1 MGMTCSLHRV
11 SSAEI
16 DALIRNPDDV
26 SRVLGLDDGP
36 RVREVR
42 PKGIL
47 GFLLRLTPITISE
60 VDPDAPDNV
69 THAADPEKSID
80 IEKAWHGLH
89 FLFTGTADEGTE
101 PACYIVK
108 GGEDLDDEGFGR
120 ALRPAQVR
128 DFAGFLTS
136 LTAADLE
143 RRYEANRM
151 TALGIYPDTIWNR
164 RSPDDDSLQW
174 LLDSFQELRA
184 FVKRAADAGDGLVV
198 HIS

>member
-1 MGMTCSLHRV
+1 MGMTCSLHRL
-11 SSAEI
+11 SSVEI
-16 DALIRNPDDV
+16 DALIRNPDDMP
-26 SRVLGLDDGP
+26 RVLSLDEGP
-36 RVREVR
+36 RLREVR

-60 VDPDAPDNV
+60 VDPDAPDPARRV
-69 THAADPEKSID
+69 SDPERSID
-80 IEKAWHGLH
+80 LEKAWHGLH
-89 FLFTGTADEGTE
+89 FLLTGTADEGAE

-128 DFAGFLTS
+128 RFADFLTT

-143 RRYEANRM
+143 RRYDATRM
-151 TALGIYPDTIWNR
+151 TALGIYPAEIWSR
-164 RSPDDDSLQW
+164 HPADDGSFQW
-174 LLDSFQELRA
+174 LLDSYEELRA
-184 FVKRAADAGDGLVV
+184 FVQRAADTGDGLVV

>member
-1 MGMTCSLHRV
+1 MTCSLHRL

-16 DALIRNPDDV
+16 DALIRNPDDMT
-26 SRVLGLDDGP
+26 RVLGLDDGP

-60 VDPDAPDNV
+60 VDPDAPDIGA
-69 THAADPEKSID
+69 HARDPEKSID

-89 FLFTGTADEGTE
+89 FLFTATADEGTE

-120 ALRPAQVR
+120 ALRPAQVKQ
-128 DFAGFLTS
+128 FADFLTS
-136 LTAADLE
+136 LIVADLE
-143 RRYEANRM
+143 GRYDAKRM
-151 TALGIYPDTIWNR
+151 TALEIYPDTIWNR
-164 RSPDDDSLQW
+164 RAPDDDSLRW

-184 FVKRAADAGDGLVV
+184 FVTRAADAGDGLVV

>member
-1 MGMTCSLHRV
+1 MGMTCSLHRL
-11 SSAEI
+11 SSVEI
-16 DALIRNPDDV
+16 DALIRNPDEMT
-26 SRVLGLDDGP
+26 RVLGLDDGP
-36 RVREVR
+36 RVRQVR

-60 VDPDAPDNV
+60 VDPDAPDTASRV
-69 THAADPEKSID
+69 SDPEKSID
-80 IEKAWHGLH
+80 LEKAWHGLH
-89 FLFTGTADEGTE
+89 FLFTGTADEGAE

-128 DFAGFLTS
+128 HFADFLTT

-143 RRYEANRM
+143 RRYDATRM
-151 TALGIYPDTIWNR
+151 TALGIYPAEIWNR
-164 RSPDDDSLQW
+164 HPADDDSFQW
-174 LLDSFQELRA
+174 LLDSYEELRA
-184 FVKRAADAGDGLVV
+184 FVQRAADTGDGLVI

>member
-1 MGMTCSLHRV
+1 M

-16 DALIRNPDDV
+16 DALIRNPDDMT
-26 SRVLGLDDGP
+26 RVLGLDDGP

-60 VDPDAPDNV
+60 VDPDAPDTA
-69 THAADPEKSID
+69 THVPNPEKSID

-89 FLFTGTADEGTE
+89 FLFTGTADEGAE
-101 PACYIVK
+101 PACYIVN

-120 ALRPAQVR
+120 ALRPAQVKQ
-128 DFAGFLTS
+128 FADFLTS
-136 LTAADLE
+136 QTAADLE
-143 RRYEANRM
+143 RRYDAERM
-151 TALGIYPDTIWNR
+151 TELEIYPDTIWNR
-164 RSPDDDSLQW
+164 RSADEDSLQW
-174 LLDSFQELRA
+174 LLDSFQKLRA
-184 FVKRAADAGDGLVV
+184 FVTRAADAGDGLVV

>member
-1 MGMTCSLHRV
+1 MTCSLHRM
-11 SSAEI
+11 SSADIE
-16 DALIRNPDDV
+16 ALIRNPDDMT
-26 SRVLGLDDGP
+26 RVLGLDDGP

-60 VDPDAPDNV
+60 VDPDAPEPASRV
-69 THAADPEKSID
+69 SDPEKSID

-89 FLFTGTADEGTE
+89 FLFTGTADDGAE

-120 ALRPAQVR
+120 ALRPEQVR
-128 DFAGFLTS
+128 HFADFLTT

-143 RRYEANRM
+143 RRYDAKSM
-151 TALGIYPDTIWNR
+151 TALEIYPDTIWNR
-164 RSPDDDSLQW
+164 KSADEASFQW
-174 LLDSFQELRA
+174 LLASFQKLRA
-184 FVKRAADAGDGLVV
+184 FVKRAADAGDGLVI
-198 HIS
+198 HTS

>member
-1 MGMTCSLHRV
+1 MTCTLHRM
-11 SSAEI
+11 SSGEI
-16 DALIRNPDDV
+16 EALSRNPDDMT
-26 SRVLGLDDGP
+26 RVLGLDDGP

-60 VDPDAPDNV
+60 VDPDAPD
-69 THAADPEKSID
+69 TGSHAPDPEKSID

-89 FLFTGTADEGTE
+89 FLFTSTADDGAE

-120 ALRPAQVR
+120 ALRPEQVSH
-128 DFAGFLTS
+128 FADFLTT
-136 LTAADLE
+136 LTVADLE
-143 RRYEANRM
+143 RRYDAKRM
-151 TALGIYPDTIWNR
+151 TALEIYPDTIWNQ
-164 RSPDDDSLQW
+164 RSADEDSLQW
-174 LLDSFQELRA
+174 LLASFEKLRA
-184 FVKRAADAGDGLVV
+184 FVKRAADAGDGLVI

>member
-16 DALIRNPDDV
+16 DALIRNPDDMT
-26 SRVLGLDDGP
+26 RVLGLADGP

-42 PKGIL
+42 PRGIL
-47 GFLLRLTPITISE
+47 GFLLRLTPITVSE
-60 VDPDAPDNV
+60 VDPDAPDNS
-69 THAADPEKSID
+69 THAPDPEKSID

-89 FLFTGTADEGTE
+89 FLFTGTADEGVE

-128 DFAGFLTS
+128 HFADFLMS
-136 LTAADLE
+136 LTVADLE
-143 RRYEANRM
+143 QRYEANRM
-151 TALGIYPDTIWNR
+151 TELGIYPDPIWNR
-164 RSPDDDSLQW
+164 RSPAEDSLQW
-174 LLDSFQELRA
+174 LLDSFQELRL
-184 FVKRAADAGDGLVV
+184 FVTRVADAGDGLVV